1 MEENVVTKGDRYSPL
16 ALAFLGD
23 AVFEMY
29 IREHLLSKANA
40 PVDSLHKK
48 AVRYVKASAQCEAF
62 DRIEP
67 YLNEKELRVF
77 KRGRNAK
84 INTKAKNAAL
94 SEYKKATG
102 FETLLG
108 YLHIN
113 GDISRLN
120 ELLSIAAVFN

>member
-1 MEENVVTKGDRYSPL
+1 MEESVVTKGDSFSPL

-23 AVFEMY
+23 AVFELY
-29 IREHLLSKANA
+29 VREHLLNKANA
-40 PVDSLHKK
+40 PVDALHKN
-48 AVRYVKASAQCEAF
+48 AVKFVKASAQCEAF
-62 DRIEP
+62 DKIEP
-67 YLNEKELRVF
+67 YLTEKEVRVF

-84 INTKAKNAAL
+84 VNTKAKNAAL

-113 GDISRLN
+113 GEIERLS
-120 ELLSIAAVFN
+120 ELLNIATVFE

>member
-1 MEENVVTKGDRYSPL
+1 MEEKLVTKGDKFSPL

-23 AVFEMY
+23 AVYELY
-29 IREHLLSKANA
+29 IREHLLNKANA

-48 AVRYVKASAQCEAF
+48 AVKFVKASAQCEAF
-62 DRIEP
+62 DKIEA
-67 YLNEKELRVF
+67 LLTEKELRVF

-84 INTKAKNAAL
+84 INTKAKSAAL

-108 YLHIN
+108 YLHVN
-113 GDISRLN
+113 GEMLRIN
-120 ELLSIAAVFN
+120 ELLSVATIFE